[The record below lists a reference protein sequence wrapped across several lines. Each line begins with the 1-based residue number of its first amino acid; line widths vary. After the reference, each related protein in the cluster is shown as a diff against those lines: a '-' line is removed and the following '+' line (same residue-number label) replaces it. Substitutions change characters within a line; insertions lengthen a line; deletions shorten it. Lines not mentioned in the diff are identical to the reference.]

1 VFFRKGDFETALD
14 KLRQAIELNPNNAL
28 TQHWMSVVLLY
39 SGSVDQAIRWQESFL
54 RLDPG
59 QPIGNLMTLGLSYY
73 LNGQSDNAVS
83 VLKRGIAGDP
93 DFVGNYIVVA
103 AAYARMGRMDD
114 AKQAADQVLERD
126 PFFEVA
132 YYGSAFKKDRI
143 GEKFKKICVMQVFP
157 SRRIS

>member
-1 VFFRKGDFETALD
+1 
-14 KLRQAIELNPNNAL
+14 
-28 TQHWMSVVLLY
+28 M
-39 SGSVDQAIRWQESFL
+39 

-114 AKQAADQVLERD
+114 AKQAADQVLKRD

-132 YYGSAFKKDRI
+132 YYGSAFKKESDRR
-143 GEKFKKICVMQVFP
+143 KIQEDLRNAGLP
-157 SRRIS
+157 